1 MDWPF
6 MSESQMRVTVVT
18 VWVITTELPASTL
31 LLGPPMRGIGRSS
44 SLILMRGQV
53 MSPEHKSQTYRL
65 RSLIGLLTL
74 GGIGLVLSVGAR
86 AANSDGWYTP
96 DQAAHGHIVFNSY
109 CAQCHRPDLTGALG
123 PALIGNAF
131 LEAWL
136 NKPLGDLYEFEHTQ
150 MPANN
155 PGSVPADKL
164 WTITAFLLQ
173 KNGFPAGSTPLG
185 EQAAGRT
192 LAKAQ

>member
-1 MDWPF
+1 
-6 MSESQMRVTVVT
+6 
-18 VWVITTELPASTL
+18 
-31 LLGPPMRGIGRSS
+31 
-44 SLILMRGQV
+44 
-53 MSPEHKSQTYRL
+53 MSPEPGSQTDRP
-65 RSLIGLLTL
+65 RFLIGVLTL
-74 GGIGLVLSVGAR
+74 VGVGMVLRVDAR

-123 PALIGNAF
+123 PALIGTTF
-131 LEAWL
+131 LATWL
-136 NKPLGDLYEFEHTQ
+136 NKPLGDLYQFEHTK

-155 PGSVPADKL
+155 PGSVPEDKL

-185 EQAAGRT
+185 AQAAGRT

>member
-1 MDWPF
+1 
-6 MSESQMRVTVVT
+6 
-18 VWVITTELPASTL
+18 
-31 LLGPPMRGIGRSS
+31 
-44 SLILMRGQV
+44 
-53 MSPEHKSQTYRL
+53 MSPEPRSQTYRP
-65 RSLIGLLTL
+65 RFSIGLLTL
-74 GGIGLVLSVGAR
+74 VGVGLVLSVEAR

-109 CAQCHRPDLTGALG
+109 CAQCHRPDLTGAMG
-123 PALIGNAF
+123 PALIGNTF
-131 LEAWL
+131 LATWL
-136 NKPLGDLYEFEHTQ
+136 NKPLGDLYQFEHTK

-155 PGSVPADKL
+155 PGSVPEDKL

-185 EQAAGRT
+185 AQAAGRT

>member
-1 MDWPF
+1 MHPER
-6 MSESQMRVTVVT
+6 ESQTDR
-18 VWVITTELPASTL
+18 P
-31 LLGPPMRGIGRSS
+31 RF
-44 SLILMRGQV
+44 
-53 MSPEHKSQTYRL
+53 
-65 RSLIGLLTL
+65 LIGVLTL
-74 GGIGLVLSVGAR
+74 VGVGLVLSVEGR

-109 CAQCHRPDLTGALG
+109 CAQCHRPDLTGAMG
-123 PALIGNAF
+123 PALIGNTF
-131 LEAWL
+131 LATWL
-136 NKPLGDLYEFEHTQ
+136 NKPLGDLYQFEHTK

-155 PGSVPADKL
+155 PGSVPEDKL

-185 EQAAGRT
+185 AQAAGRT

>member
-1 MDWPF
+1 
-6 MSESQMRVTVVT
+6 
-18 VWVITTELPASTL
+18 
-31 LLGPPMRGIGRSS
+31 
-44 SLILMRGQV
+44 
-53 MSPEHKSQTYRL
+53 MSPEPGSQTDRP
-65 RSLIGLLTL
+65 RFLIGVLTL
-74 GGIGLVLSVGAR
+74 VGVGVVLSGEAR
-86 AANSDGWYTP
+86 AANSEGWYTP

-123 PALIGNAF
+123 PALIGNTF
-131 LEAWL
+131 LATWL
-136 NKPLGDLYEFEHTQ
+136 NKPLGDLYQFEHTK

-155 PGSVPADKL
+155 PGSVPEDKL

-185 EQAAGRT
+185 AQAAGRT